1 MGLGIGSILSPQPG
15 VSQLQKTMNQILNL
29 NTQLATGTRIN
40 KASDAPAGLVIS
52 ERLGAQYEAL
62 RQGLENTQRASNV
75 VDTADSALGEA
86 SGLLR
91 RARELAVAS
100 GDSTLSSGE
109 RSANQAELDSILG
122 SLDRIG
128 ATVNFGGQQLL
139 DGTQQARTS
148 QLSAGI
154 EGVRVDQV
162 GNAGAEF
169 PRVVNVELTAQAT
182 RGTLGGTLSGQVA
195 DTQIRIS
202 GSRGSA
208 VIDIA
213 AGTDANGVAQAINA
227 ATEQTGV
234 ESVGGQV
241 RSADLGSGN
250 YVDVEELSGTLNGI
264 TAGRAQGTDA
274 QGFINGVT
282 ASGSGTSLSVRSGDL
297 SASVTLDEAAAVGD
311 YSFQVDSPGFTT
323 YLGDGQN
330 VGLGIG
336 RVAPDSLGGTSGRGT
351 LQSLYSGGAND
362 LRTNPGG
369 AVAVIDAAQN
379 ELNSQRGRLG
389 AFSSQVLESSGRIFE
404 QSSFNVAESR
414 SRIRDTD
421 FAQTLSELSSARI
434 RQQAQTSL
442 LAQSNLMR
450 GNLVGLLLP
459 S

>member
-1 MGLGIGSILSPQPG
+1 MGLGIGNISSSHTG

-29 NTQLATGTRIN
+29 STQLSTGTRIN

-52 ERLGAQYEAL
+52 ERLGAQFEAL
-62 RQGLENTQRASNV
+62 RQGLENSQRSANV
-75 VDTADSALGEA
+75 VETADSALGEA

-91 RARELAVAS
+91 KARELAVAS
-100 GDSTLSSGE
+100 GDSTLSQGE
-109 RSANQAELDSILG
+109 RAANQAELDSILG

-139 DGTQQARTS
+139 DGSQQARTS

-154 EGVRVDQV
+154 DSVRVDQV
-162 GNAGAEF
+162 GNAGGDF
-169 PRVVNVELTAQAT
+169 PRPVNVELTAQAT
-182 RGTLGGTLSGQVA
+182 RGTLGGTLTGQVA

-202 GSRGSA
+202 GSKGSA
-208 VIDIA
+208 VLDIA
-213 AGTDANGVAQAINA
+213 AGTDANGVAEAINA
-227 ATEQTGV
+227 VKDQTGV
-234 ESVGGQV
+234 ESVGGEV
-241 RSADLGSGN
+241 RSADLGSGH

-297 SASVTLDEAAAVGD
+297 SATVTFDDTAAAGD

-323 YLGDGQN
+323 YLGDGQH

-336 RVAPDSLGGTSGRGT
+336 RVAPDSLGGTSGQGT
-351 LQSLYSGGAND
+351 LQSLYTGGAND
-362 LRTNPGG
+362 LRTNPSG

-379 ELNSQRGRLG
+379 ELLSQRGRLG
-389 AFSSQVLESSGRIFE
+389 AFTSQVLESSGRIFE

-421 FAQTLSELSSARI
+421 YAQTLSELSSARI